1 MANRVCFLKALPECH
16 GGRGPEGGAEARRRF
31 LPRLRPRRYC
41 VSVVPPLS
49 SFSKTMCLS
58 LRSFSGGHCLSVV
71 PPLPSISKLV
81 CLSLRSFSGEASYY
95 PDASLFEAGITSRRR
110 DCHFA
115 GTFSSSLLKRLLK
128 VEGGCSRMTA
138 SPTARHH
145 DRRGHI
151 RRARHRTVESG
162 LPAGRPR

>member
-110 DCHFA
+110 DCHFCWHFLVVFIETPTK
-115 GTFSSSLLKRLLK
+115 GRGGVQQNDSLADGSAVPAMKA
-128 VEGGCSRMTA
+128 T
-138 SPTARHH
+138 
-145 DRRGHI
+145 
-151 RRARHRTVESG
+151 SG
-162 LPAGRPR
+162 PATRCAT